1 MNEHDL
7 TTNDGIIAYLEELTG
22 VSLKTEYDGLP
33 VDVALVKMLETCG
46 MNHGVWFDD
55 ASSRIKATI
64 YFSLEGG
71 KGIHGYGETFRDAA
85 LEAISAYE
93 QWRIENV

>member
-46 MNHGVWFDD
+46 FRIGV
-55 ASSRIKATI
+55 TI
-64 YFSLEGG
+64 RLSLEGG
-71 KGIHGYGETFRDAA
+71 KGIYGYGPTFWDAA
-85 LEAISAYE
+85 INAISAYE
-93 QWRIENV
+93 QWRSNV